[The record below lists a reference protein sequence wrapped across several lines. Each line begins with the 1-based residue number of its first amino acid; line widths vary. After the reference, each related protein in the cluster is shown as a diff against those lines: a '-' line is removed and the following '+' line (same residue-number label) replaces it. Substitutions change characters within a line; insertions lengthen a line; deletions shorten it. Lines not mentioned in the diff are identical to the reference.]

1 MIAAFA
7 LLLAFQLAGE
17 TLRVAL
23 HLPVPGP
30 VLGMALLMVYLIARR
45 GPDEH
50 LRTTAGGLL
59 QNLSLLFV
67 PAGTGVMLHASRLA
81 GEAWPIAIA
90 LVASTV
96 LGLAATG
103 LTLHYL
109 TRKRANGGAR

>member
-17 TLRVAL
+17 ALRVAL

-30 VLGMALLMVYLIARR
+30 VIGMALLLVYLIIRR
-45 GPDEH
+45 DPSQP
-50 LRTTAGGLL
+50 LRQTSGTLL
-59 QNLSLLFV
+59 QNLSLMFV
-67 PAGTGVMLHASRLA
+67 PAGTGVMLHAGRLVD
-81 GEAWPIAIA
+81 EAWPITIA

-103 LTLHYL
+103 LTLHFL
-109 TRKRANGGAR
+109 TRDRKTGETP